1 MNAKI
6 KENSDIFENEKK
18 SLNDKIKE
26 NAVIFENNKK
36 ILNDK
41 ILEIERNYELLSQE
55 KNELTLNYNKDKNE
69 RESKISELMEILKE
83 YEHDTN
89 DIGVNTD
96 EYLLNQKLNELF
108 NKEKKKI
115 EDDNIKYEQIEQT
128 KPFQC
133 SICGEN
139 FSIETNLKEHM
150 LQHTKILTE
159 EEMDEEKEKAK
170 IIEKEKNNEK
180 EDINMDEKK
189 EIEEEKINENTNNE
203 KENNSNSGLGFFG
216 RLMAPIFLTDT
227 EINKIKGK

>member
-1 MNAKI
+1 MNAYQ
-6 KENSDIFENEKK
+6 SDIVHEQEHIIAQPGDTY
-18 SLNDKIKE
+18 LQDKLHILRKE
-26 NAVIFENNKK
+26 
-36 ILNDK
+36 
-41 ILEIERNYELLSQE
+41 RRY
-55 KNELTLNYNKDKNE
+55 
-69 RESKISELMEILKE
+69 

-159 EEMDEEKEKAK
+159 EEMDEEKQGE
-170 IIEKEKNNEK
+170 
-180 EDINMDEKK
+180 
-189 EIEEEKINENTNNE
+189 
-203 KENNSNSGLGFFG
+203 
-216 RLMAPIFLTDT
+216 
-227 EINKIKGK
+227 